1 MKIFAAITNAG
12 TVKMF
17 FKKTGIKLNYLI
29 SYFYLDGQAHKIT
42 NEYRKMRKSLFLD
55 SGAYSAE
62 AGNIK
67 ISVSE
72 YRTYLKLY
80 GSLFGEYFNL
90 DDNFDDPG
98 LNQWNQEFIEKEL
111 PPDAN
116 NPIPVVH
123 DNEDPFSEFRLY
135 VDQGYKY
142 IALGSTTPIS
152 DEVFE
157 RIKKDY
163 PNVKVHIFGR
173 LDWNEL
179 IRHRPDSA
187 DAATWAHAAGNGN
200 IMYWDPDEK
209 ERHTISVG
217 SRDRDDN
224 VPHFKTFEHREKLEE
239 FLHNTFSWD
248 YGDLLKKGGAERRMM
263 VNLYFYYEME
273 KHLSRA

>member
-1 MKIFAAITNAG
+1 MKIFAAIANAG
-12 TVKMF
+12 TIKMF
-17 FKKTGIKLNYLI
+17 YKKTDIKLNYLI

-42 NEYRKMRKSLFLD
+42 KEYRKMIKSLFLD

-67 ISVSE
+67 ISVAE

-80 GSLFGEYFNL
+80 GGLFEEYFNL
-90 DDNFDDPG
+90 DDNFDDPE

-111 PPDAN
+111 PSDAKK
-116 NPIPVVH
+116 PIPVVH
-123 DNEDPFSEFRLY
+123 DNKNPFSEFRFY
-135 VDQGYKY
+135 VDQGYDF

-152 DEVFE
+152 DDVFE
-157 RIKKDY
+157 RINKDY

-173 LDWNEL
+173 LDWDEL
-179 IRHRPDSA
+179 IRHKPYSA

-200 IMYWDPDEK
+200 IMYWDRDEK
-209 ERHTISVG
+209 EEHTISVG

-224 VPHFKTFEHREKLEE
+224 VPHFKTFEHREKLED
-239 FLHNTFSWD
+239 FLHNTFKWD

-263 VNLYFYYEME
+263 VNLFFNNEME
-273 KHLSRA
+273 KHLNRV